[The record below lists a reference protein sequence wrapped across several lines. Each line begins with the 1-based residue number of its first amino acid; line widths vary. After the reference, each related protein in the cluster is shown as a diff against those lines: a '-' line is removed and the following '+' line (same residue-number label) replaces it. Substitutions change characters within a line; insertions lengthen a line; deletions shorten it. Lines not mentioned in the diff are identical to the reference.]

1 MRAVAY
7 AKFRGPLTVIDVP
20 EPTAPDGGAVVRVE
34 ATGLCRS
41 DWHGWMGHD
50 ADIVT
55 FPHTPGHEFAG
66 TVTAVGSGVDPGWVG
81 QAVTAPFVL
90 ACGDCPVCAGG
101 DGQICPRQKQ
111 PGFSLPGSFAQSVV
125 VTSASTNLVAL
136 PESLAPSVAAGLG
149 CRVATAYRGLVQRAR
164 VQPDEWVAV
173 IGCGGVG
180 LSAVAIARSRGARVV
195 AVDPNP
201 SALRLAEE
209 LGAEVLVRS
218 GADAVA
224 SVVEATG
231 GGAHVA
237 MDAFGSPETCR
248 DSVLTLRR
256 GGRQIQVGLL
266 GEAAMAEVPMTRVI
280 AWELDLLGSH
290 GMAARD
296 YGALL
301 DDVVSGRLELSRLM
315 APEAPM
321 SLEQAAVALP
331 ELGTGSPVA
340 GIRLIDPWL

>member
-1 MRAVAY
+1 
-7 AKFRGPLTVIDVP
+7 
-20 EPTAPDGGAVVRVE
+20 
-34 ATGLCRS
+34 
-41 DWHGWMGHD
+41 
-50 ADIVT
+50 
-55 FPHTPGHEFAG
+55 
-66 TVTAVGSGVDPGWVG
+66 
-81 QAVTAPFVL
+81 
-90 ACGDCPVCAGG
+90 
-101 DGQICPRQKQ
+101 
-111 PGFSLPGSFAQSVV
+111 SLPGSFAQSVV

-321 SLEQAAVALP
+321 SLE
-331 ELGTGSPVA
+331 
-340 GIRLIDPWL
+340 